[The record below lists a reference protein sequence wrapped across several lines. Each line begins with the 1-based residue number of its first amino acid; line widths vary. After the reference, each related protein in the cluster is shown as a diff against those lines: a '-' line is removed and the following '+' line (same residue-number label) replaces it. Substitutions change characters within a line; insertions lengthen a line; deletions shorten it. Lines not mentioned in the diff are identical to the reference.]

1 MQRWTQAPAPGARPC
16 RKERIAESS
25 SGGFAIPIEPR
36 MQQPRRPPNRCRP
49 RTPAS
54 AAPVHS
60 CAQLEVLTQSGATD
74 LQALSQ
80 ACSPAGRK
88 KFAPHLTGGLQCARR
103 DQLQLIP
110 LRTVSIAHRAPHR
123 WNSALSGTRVVHV
136 ANQPPRMAMSAP
148 ATLCGHQNRTLHAGT
163 WQGTANF
170 APHERTSEVRC
181 CGDGSLCTKACR
193 LARTCLH

>member
-54 AAPVHS
+54 AAPVDS
-60 CAQLEVLTQSGATD
+60 YARLEVLTQSGATD

-123 WNSALSGTRVVHV
+123 WNSALSGTRVVHTCRQ
-136 ANQPPRMAMSAP
+136 AATAHGDERSRHAMRS
-148 ATLCGHQNRTLHAGT
+148 
-163 WQGTANF
+163 
-170 APHERTSEVRC
+170 SE
-181 CGDGSLCTKACR
+181 SHFACR
-193 LARTCLH
+193 HLAGHRKFCTT